1 MNLTN
6 LFIFIIILSLAVIIA
21 EKLARKRLGIKKNKG
36 ASRYVNE
43 IHMWGEITLSIGM
56 TIGSFLLVEFNPEAI
71 ALFFICYV
79 IVYFGFVWSL
89 QWWYTKESREHIIT
103 FVTGT
108 VLILGIAITASIPN
122 FIFN

>member
-6 LFIFIIILSLAVIIA
+6 LFIFIIILSLAVIIS
-21 EKLARKRLGIKKNKG
+21 EKIVRKRFGIKKNKG

-43 IHMWGEITLSIGM
+43 IHKWGEIILSIGM
-56 TIGSFLLVEFNPEAI
+56 TIGSLMLVEYNPEAA
-71 ALFFICYV
+71 ALFFICY
-79 IVYFGFVWSL
+79 IMVYFGFVWL
-89 QWWYTKESREHIIT
+89 MQWWYTKESREHIIT

-108 VLILGIAITASIPN
+108 VLILGILITASIPN